1 MKPMRIGDIEVQRLV
16 ELEEPFIPV
25 GRMFPDATDEAVAP
39 HRHWLEHPGRPA
51 RTAAG

>member
-1 MKPMRIGDIEVQRLV
+1 MRIGDIEVQRLV

-25 GRMFPDATDEAVAP
+25 GRMFPDASHEAIAP
-39 HRHWLEHPGRPA
+39 HRPWPEHPGRPD